1 MPYLDILLF
10 AIVAFVLVTRLNK
23 ILGQDSNDEDRAN
36 IERTWAHTFKEKEER
51 QKQKAIDNKDDAQR
65 DKTPS
70 DKTTEQAFAEDM
82 SENISGSVDSGFRDI
97 VGADASFNP
106 AQFLNGSKKA
116 FEMVLQA
123 FVDGDKDTLQN
134 LLDNK
139 LYTKFASV
147 IDIRTAEGHKAQNDL
162 IGIEDVEPLS
172 AKLEGKIAIVE
183 VKFTS
188 QQINVTYD
196 ENDEIVDGHP
206 QAIDTIVDVWTFER
220 DVKSKAPNWV
230 LTHTRTVDA

>member
-10 AIVAFVLVTRLNK
+10 AIVAFVLVNRLSK
-23 ILGQDSNDEDRAN
+23 ILGQDSNEEDRAN
-36 IERTWAHTFKEKEER
+36 IERTWAHTFKEKEEQR
-51 QKQKAIDNKDDAQR
+51 EKRLQDKSQKVLDD
-65 DKTPS
+65 KS

-82 SENISGSVDSGFRDI
+82 SENISGSVESGFRDI
-97 VGADASFNP
+97 VGADANFNP
-106 AQFLNGSKKA
+106 NQFLDGSKKA

-123 FVDGDKDTLQN
+123 FVNGDKDTLQN

-147 IDIRTAEGHKAQNDL
+147 IDIRTAEGHTAKNDL
-162 IGIEDVEPLS
+162 VGIDDAEPMS
-172 AKLEGKIAIVE
+172 AKLDGKIAIVE

-206 QAIDTIVDVWTFER
+206 KAIDTIVDVWTFER

-230 LTHTRTVDA
+230 LTHTRTIDA

>member
-10 AIVAFVLVTRLNK
+10 AIVAFILVTRLSK
-23 ILGQDSNDEDRAN
+23 ILGQDSNEEDRAN
-36 IERTWAHTFKEKEER
+36 IERTWAHTFKEKDER
-51 QKQKAIDNKDDAQR
+51 QKQKSDEQKALDNQ
-65 DKTPS
+65 S

-82 SENISGSVDSGFRDI
+82 SENISGSVESGFRDI
-97 VGADASFNP
+97 AGTDASFNP

-134 LLDNK
+134 LLDTK

-147 IDIRTAEGHKAQNDL
+147 IDIRTAEGHTAKNDL
-162 IGIEDVEPLS
+162 IGIDDVEPLS
-172 AKLEGKIAIVE
+172 AKLDGKIAIIE

-196 ENDEIVDGHP
+196 EKDEIVDGHP
-206 QAIDTIVDVWTFER
+206 QAIDTIADVWTFER

-230 LTHTRTVDA
+230 LTHTRTVDV

>member
-10 AIVAFVLVTRLNK
+10 AIVAFVLVTRLSK
-23 ILGQDSNDEDRAN
+23 ILGQDSNEEDRAN
-36 IERTWAHTFKEKEER
+36 IERTWAHTFKEKEQQREKKL
-51 QKQKAIDNKDDAQR
+51 QDQQQKALDD
-65 DKTPS
+65 KS
-70 DKTTEQAFAEDM
+70 DKTTEQTFAEDM
-82 SENISGSVDSGFRDI
+82 SENISGSVESGFRDI

-147 IDIRTAEGHKAQNDL
+147 IDIRTAEGHTAKNDL
-162 IGIEDVEPLS
+162 IGTDDVEPLS
-172 AKLEGKIAIVE
+172 AKLQGKIAIVE

-188 QQINVTYD
+188 QQINVTHD

-230 LTHTRTVDA
+230 LTHTRTIDA

>member
-10 AIVAFVLVTRLNK
+10 AIVAFVLVTRLSK
-23 ILGQDSNDEDRAN
+23 ILGQNSNEEDRAN
-36 IERTWAHTFKEKEER
+36 IERTWAQTFKEKGEEKA
-51 QKQKAIDNKDDAQR
+51 KQQAIADGQHNDQD
-65 DKTPS
+65 S
-70 DKTTEQAFAEDM
+70 KTTQQVLTQDM
-82 SENISGSVDSGFRDI
+82 PENVSGSIESGFRDI
-97 VGADASFNP
+97 AGADASFNP
-106 AQFLNGSKKA
+106 HQFLDGSKKA
-116 FEMVLQA
+116 FEMVLNA

-147 IDIRTAEGHKAQNDL
+147 IDIRTAEGHTSKNDL
-162 IGIEDVEPLS
+162 VSIDGADPVS
-172 AKLEGKIAIVE
+172 AKLDGKIAIVE

-196 ENDEIVDGHP
+196 ENEKVVDGHP
-206 QAIDTIVDVWTFER
+206 QAIDTITDVWTFER

-230 LTHTRTVDA
+230 LTHTRTVED

>member
-10 AIVAFVLVTRLNK
+10 AIVAFVLVNRLSK
-23 ILGQDSNDEDRAN
+23 ILGQDSNEEDRAN
-36 IERTWAHTFKEKEER
+36 IERTWAHTFKEKEEQR
-51 QKQKAIDNKDDAQR
+51 EKRLQEKSQKVLDD
-65 DKTPS
+65 KS
-70 DKTTEQAFAEDM
+70 DKTTEQTFAEDM
-82 SENISGSVDSGFRDI
+82 SDHISGSVESGFRDI
-97 VGADASFNP
+97 VGADANFNP
-106 AQFLNGSKKA
+106 NQFLQGSKKA

-123 FVDGDKDTLQN
+123 FVGGDKDTLQN

-147 IDIRTAEGHKAQNDL
+147 IDIRTAEGHTAKNDL
-162 IGIEDVEPLS
+162 IGIDDAEPLS
-172 AKLEGKIAIVE
+172 AKLDGKIAIVE

-196 ENDEIVDGHP
+196 DNDEIVDGHP

-230 LTHTRTVDA
+230 LTHTRTIDA

>member
-10 AIVAFVLVTRLNK
+10 AIVAFVLVTRLSK
-23 ILGQDSNDEDRAN
+23 ILGQDSNEEDRAN

-51 QKQKAIDNKDDAQR
+51 QHQKALDDKSSDNKN
-65 DKTPS
+65 
-70 DKTTEQAFAEDM
+70 DKTTQQAFAEDM
-82 SENISGSVDSGFRDI
+82 SENISGSVESGFRDI
-97 VGADASFNP
+97 AGADASFNP
-106 AQFLNGSKKA
+106 AQFLNGSKGA

-134 LLDNK
+134 LLDTK

-147 IDIRTAEGHKAQNDL
+147 IDIRTAEGHTAKNDL
-162 IGIEDVEPLS
+162 IGIDDAEPLS
-172 AKLEGKIAIVE
+172 AKLENKIAIIE

-196 ENDEIVDGHP
+196 DKDEIVDGHP

-230 LTHTRTVDA
+230 LTHTRTIDA